1 MKAAFDI
8 LVVDDDFEQRTLLEE
23 ILQAHGYRVNSF
35 ADADETLAYLRSNK
49 ADLVICDIRMPGMS
63 GLEFLEHTRNDFPAL
78 SVIMITGHNDA
89 DSVRESFRLGADE
102 FVTKPVRSEELL
114 LIVERVIWQYAALQN

>member
-8 LVVDDDFEQRTLLEE
+8 LVVDDDFEQRALLEE
-23 ILQAHGYRVNSF
+23 ILRAHGYRVNSF
-35 ADADETLAYLRSNK
+35 ACADETLAYLRSNK
-49 ADLVICDIRMPGMS
+49 ADLVICDIRMPDMS
-63 GLEFLEHTRNDFPAL
+63 GLEFLEHARNDFPAL
-78 SVIMITGHNDA
+78 SVIMMTGYNDA

-114 LIVERVIWQYAALQN
+114 LIIERVIWQYAALQN

>member
-1 MKAAFDI
+1 MKTAFDI
-8 LVVDDDFEQRTLLEE
+8 LVVDDEFEQRTLLEE
-23 ILQAHGYRVNSF
+23 ILQSHGYRVSSF
-35 ADADETLAYLRSNK
+35 AGADETLAYLRSNK

-63 GLEFLEHTRNDFPAL
+63 GLEFLEQTRNFFPAL
-78 SVIMITGHNDA
+78 SVIMMTGYDDA

-114 LIVERVIWQYAALQN
+114 LIIERVIWQYAALQN